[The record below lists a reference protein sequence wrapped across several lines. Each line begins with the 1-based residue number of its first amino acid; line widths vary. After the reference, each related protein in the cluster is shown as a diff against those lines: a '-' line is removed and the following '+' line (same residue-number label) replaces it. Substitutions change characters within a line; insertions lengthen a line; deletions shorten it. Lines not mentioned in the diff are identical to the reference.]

1 MLPSRTV
8 SSQVTEEFSEI
19 MTIEKIKH
27 RQLNAKLEEIK
38 CLMVEIFIAGNA
50 FPLLPPHKQI
60 CTNKYG
66 QTREKNHNSIFI
78 FPTYV

>member
-1 MLPSRTV
+1 MVPFWTG

-38 CLMVEIFIAGNA
+38 CLIVSIRVDTAVNRRDFHCGECIPVPSTA
-50 FPLLPPHKQI
+50 Q
-60 CTNKYG
+60 TNM
-66 QTREKNHNSIFI
+66 
-78 FPTYV
+78 